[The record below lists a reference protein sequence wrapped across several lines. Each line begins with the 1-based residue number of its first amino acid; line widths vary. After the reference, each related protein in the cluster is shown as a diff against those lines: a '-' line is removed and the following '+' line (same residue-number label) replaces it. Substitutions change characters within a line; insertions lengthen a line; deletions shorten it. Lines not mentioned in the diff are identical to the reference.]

1 MSEQSPKAEW
11 IFPPERPRRGR
22 RIALVIGLVVAA
34 LLVAGLV
41 VFILFPRAQA
51 TPDPTSS
58 PSSSAS
64 PSPTATRTPT
74 SPSSPTP
81 TARPTTPGEPTTP
94 QTEPPVPADPD
105 VETFRGQIGP
115 RLTDALVGLDL
126 LAGKSGQE
134 AVDIVDQLQQD
145 AQRLSDALPPSSIAE
160 RWRNAISAYA
170 ADLASLRTSASGG
183 DTAGGIAAVRR
194 DVDDL
199 RRIVGA

>member
-1 MSEQSPKAEW
+1 MSDQSPRAEW

-22 RIALVIGLVVAA
+22 RIALIVGLVVAA

-41 VFILFPRAQA
+41 VFLLFPRNQA
-51 TPDPTSS
+51 IPDPTSS
-58 PSSSAS
+58 PSAS
-64 PSPTATRTPT
+64 L
-74 SPSSPTP
+74 SPTP
-81 TARPTTPGEPTTP
+81 TGTTARPASPTPSARPTTTAEPTTP
-94 QTEPPVPADPD
+94 QTEPPAPADPD
-105 VETFRGQIGP
+105 VETFRGQVSP

-170 ADLASLRTSASGG
+170 ADLTSLRASAAGG
-183 DTAGGIAAVRR
+183 DTAGGITAVRG
-194 DVDDL
+194 DVDGL